1 MALTL
6 VLMVLFAGF
15 AVDVS
20 NWWLRAERIQRAA
33 DSGAH
38 AGVVFL
44 PADLGNATT
53 RAKGEVAKNGY
64 GEGGGYNTAIAVTQE
79 ANPNRLRVKV
89 TADVPSYFLGLI
101 GIDKIRMTPRGRGRV
116 RGPRAHGLAR
126 EQAGQRPGPQ
136 PELPAVLDQH
146 GRAQLHQDLR

>member
-101 GIDKIRMTPRGRGRV
+101 GIDKIRMQREAVAEYVAPVPMGSPENKLGND
-116 RGPRAHGLAR
+116 PAR
-126 EQAGQRPGPQ
+126 NQNT
-136 PELPAVLDQH
+136 PAVLDQRR
-146 GRAQLHQDLR
+146 RAQLHQGLR